1 MNKFTRALLLCCL
14 FFNQLSLAQSLS
26 LTGMVVDKNDGAVLP
41 GVSVTVVSKSDTTMK
56 TGGVTNAEGNFS
68 VLVSTSGFYEVRLS
82 YLGYKSGTRVAEVT
96 DKEFPMGTIKMES
109 IAKQLKEVKVAGKQ
123 IRAEQKEDTSQ
134 FNADAYKTNPNA
146 SAEDLVKKMP
156 GVTSDGTGVKVNGE
170 QVQQVLVDGKPFFGT
185 DPTLALKNLPAEVID
200 KIQVF
205 DKLSDQS
212 MFSGFD
218 DGNAQKTLNIIT
230 RRGKSEGVFGKL
242 YAGYGTDERYTAG
255 GNMNF
260 FNGDRRITLL
270 GMSNNINQQNFSS
283 EDVLGLSS
291 GGGGRGGR
299 GRGGFG
305 GGANNFMVGQ
315 SGGISATNS
324 VGLNY
329 SDTWGKKLKVS
340 GSYFFNN
347 ADNANHS
354 GITRN
359 YFTSPGA
366 ATNTIY
372 RDTGNSEAINS
383 NHRFNLRMEYSIDSS
398 NSITFTPSLSLQANN
413 TMSHDSAKTTA
424 ADVMQSYTDN
434 DTRANNTGY
443 NASANLLYQH
453 KFGKPRRTIS
463 LNLNGGLNEKTGDGS
478 YYSLNDYYKASG
490 VTTQIRDQHY
500 DLYNNGANV
509 GANLTYTEPVG
520 KKGQF
525 QISYNPTYSESR
537 ADKETKN
544 KNTNGDYVDLDPQFS
559 SKYINTY
566 NTQKGGVSYRI
577 GERNMKFH
585 FNAGV
590 DVQQA
595 VLDGRQE
602 YPTAANINKS
612 FTNVLPN
619 AMLNYRYEDGR
630 NLRVMYRTSTN
641 APSITQLQN
650 VIDVSNPLLIKTGN
664 ADLRQSYD
672 QRFIV
677 RYGLTKAKSGRN
689 FFLNLFVNQT
699 RDYIGTA
706 VYLPTKDS
714 LFKDNVSDVSILVNR
729 GAQLSRPVNLDGYWN
744 GRFFATYGLPVGSI
758 KSNLNVFGGVNASRT
773 PGLINDR
780 LNYADNY
787 IPTFG
792 IVLGSNISEQ
802 VDFTVSYTGN
812 YNVVR
817 NTIQSQ
823 SNNNFY
829 NQSITAR
836 LNWMFLE
843 NFVFNTDITHN
854 YYTAFSSTGNQDYF
868 LWNAYMGYKMFKK
881 RLEARVSV
889 YDLLNQ
895 NTSITRTVT
904 ETYIENANTQVLRQY
919 FMFQLI
925 YTVRKFKSG
934 AAPEAEK
941 RDVPMMPSPPGGFHR
956 PDGRGGW

>member
-1 MNKFTRALLLCCL
+1 MSTLTRTFLLVCGIL
-14 FFNQLSLAQSLS
+14 FSYTGIAQSLLLS
-26 LTGMVVDKNDGAVLP
+26 GRVTDKKDASPLP
-41 GVSVTVVSKSDTTMK
+41 GVSVSVVSKADTTKK
-56 TGGVTNAEGNFS
+56 TGGVTDAEGNFS
-68 VLVSTSGFYEVRLS
+68 VSVSAPGFYDVRLS
-82 YLGYKSGTRVAEVT
+82 YIGYKPATRIAEVT
-96 DKEFPMGTIKMES
+96 DKEFPMGTITMES
-109 IAKQLKEVKVAGKQ
+109 IAKELKGLTVAGKQ

-134 FNADAYKTNPNA
+134 FNADAYKTNPDA

-212 MFSGFD
+212 AFTGFD

-305 GGANNFMVGQ
+305 GGGANNFMVGQ
-315 SGGISATNS
+315 QGGISTTNS
-324 VGLNY
+324 FGVNF

-340 GSYFFNN
+340 GSYFLNN
-347 ADNANHS
+347 TDNTNNT

-359 YFTSPGA
+359 YFTAPGA
-366 ATNTIY
+366 ATNTVY
-372 RDTGNSEAINS
+372 HDTGNSEAINT
-383 NHRFNLRMEYSIDSS
+383 NHRFNLRMEYAIDSA
-398 NSITFTPSLSLQANN
+398 NSITFTPSLSLQDNDN
-413 TMSHDSAKTTA
+413 RSHDSAKTTA
-424 ADVMQSYTDN
+424 ADAPLSFSDN
-434 DTRANNTGY
+434 DNRARNAGY
-443 NASANLLYQH
+443 NASGNLLYQH

-463 LNLNGGLNEKTGDGS
+463 LNLNGGLNEKSGDGS
-478 YYSLNDYYKASG
+478 YYSLNNYYDTAG
-490 VTTQIRDQHY
+490 VTTQVRDQHY
-500 DLYNNGANV
+500 DLYNNGSNMSANV
-509 GANLTYTEPVG
+509 TYTEPVG
-520 KKGQF
+520 KKGQL
-525 QISYNPTYSESR
+525 QISYNPSHSQST
-537 ADKETKN
+537 ADKETNN
-544 KNTNGDYVDLDPQFS
+544 KNAAGEYLDLDPRYS
-559 SKYINTY
+559 SKYVNTY
-566 NTQKGGVSYRI
+566 TTQKGGMSYRI
-577 GERNMKFH
+577 GERSMKFH

-595 VLDGRQE
+595 ILDGKQE
-602 YPTAANINKS
+602 YPTTASLSKT
-612 FTNVLPN
+612 FTNILPN
-619 AMLNYRYEDGR
+619 AFFNYRYEDGR

-641 APSITQLQN
+641 APSISQLQN

-664 ADLRQSYD
+664 ADLRQSFD

-677 RYGLTKAKSGRN
+677 RYGLTKARTGKN
-689 FFLNLFVNQT
+689 FFLNLFVNKT
-699 RDYIGTA
+699 NDYIGTA
-706 VYLPTKDS
+706 VYLPSRDS
-714 LFKDNVSDVSILVNR
+714 LFTDNVSDVSVLINR

-744 GRFFATYGLPVGSI
+744 GRFFATYGMPLGFV
-758 KSNLNVFGGVNASRT
+758 KSNLNIFSGINANRT

-780 LNYADNY
+780 LNYAGSI

-792 IVLGSNISEQ
+792 IVLGSNISEN

-823 SNNNFY
+823 SNNDFY
-829 NQSITAR
+829 NQSVTAR
-836 LNWMFLE
+836 FNWVFLD
-843 NFVFNTDITHN
+843 NFVFNTDITNN

-868 LWNAYMGYKMFKK
+868 LWNAYVGYKMFKK

-919 FMFQLI
+919 FMFNLI

-934 AAPEAEK
+934 AAPEPEK
-941 RDVPMMPSPPGGFHR
+941 DNHPMPPGGGFRR

>member
-1 MNKFTRALLLCCL
+1 M
-14 FFNQLSLAQSLS
+14 AQSLS
-26 LTGMVVDKNDGAVLP
+26 LSGKVTDKKDASPLP
-41 GVSVTVVSKSDTTMK
+41 GVSVSVVSKADTNVK
-56 TGGVTNAEGNFS
+56 TGGVTDADGNFS
-68 VLVSTSGFYEVRLS
+68 VLVSGPGFYDVRLS
-82 YLGYKSGTRVAEVT
+82 YVGYKPVTRIAEVT
-96 DKEFPMGTIKMES
+96 DKEFPMGAIPMES
-109 IAKQLKEVKVAGKQ
+109 MAKELKGLTVEGKQ

-134 FNADAYKTNPNA
+134 FNADAYKTNPDA

-170 QVQQVLVDGKPFFGT
+170 QVQQILVDGKPFFGT

-291 GGGGRGGR
+291 GGGGGGRGGR
-299 GRGGFG
+299 GGGRGGFG

-315 SGGISATNS
+315 TGGISTTNS
-324 VGLNY
+324 FGVNY
-329 SDTWGKKLKVS
+329 SDNWGKKLKVS
-340 GSYFFNN
+340 GSYFINN
-347 ADNANHS
+347 TDNTNNT

-359 YFTSPGA
+359 YFSAPGA

-372 RDTGNSEAINS
+372 RDTGNSEAINT
-383 NHRFNLRMEYSIDSS
+383 NHRFNLRLEYAIDSS
-398 NSITFTPSLSLQANN
+398 NSITFTPTLSLQDNDN
-413 TMSHDSAKTTA
+413 MSHDSAKTTA
-424 ADVMQSYTDN
+424 ADAPLSFTDN
-434 DTRANNTGY
+434 DNRARNTGY

-453 KFGKPRRTIS
+453 KFAKPRRTIS

-478 YYSLNDYYKASG
+478 YYSLNNYFDTGA
-490 VTTQIRDQHY
+490 VTTQVRDQHY
-500 DLYNNGANV
+500 NLYNNGQNLSANV
-509 GANLTYTEPVG
+509 TFTEPVG
-520 KKGQF
+520 KKGQL
-525 QISYNPTYSESR
+525 QISYNPSYSQSS
-537 ADKETKN
+537 ADKETNN
-544 KNTNGDYVDLDPQFS
+544 KNANGDYLDLDPQFS
-559 SKYINTY
+559 SKYMNTY

-577 GERNMKFH
+577 GERSSKFH

-590 DVQQA
+590 DLQHA
-595 VLDGRQE
+595 VLEGKQE
-602 YPTAANINKS
+602 YPMVTDISKP

-619 AMLNYRYEDGR
+619 AMLNYKGDNGE

-641 APSITQLQN
+641 VPSISQLQN
-650 VIDVSNPLLIKTGN
+650 VIDVSNPLLIRTGN
-664 ADLRQSYD
+664 AALRQSFD

-677 RYGLTKAKSGRN
+677 RYGLTKAKTGRN

-699 RDYIGTA
+699 QDYIGTA
-706 VYLPTKDS
+706 VYLPNKDS
-714 LFKDNVSDVSILVNR
+714 LFTDNISDVSILLKR
-729 GAQLSRPVNLDGYWN
+729 GSQLSRPVNLDGYWN
-744 GRFFATYGLPVGSI
+744 GRLFATYGMPVGFI
-758 KSNLNVFGGVNASRT
+758 KSNLNVFGGLNANRT

-780 LNYADNY
+780 LNYANNI

-792 IVLGSNISEQ
+792 VVLGSNISEKI
-802 VDFTVSYTGN
+802 DFTLSYTGN
-812 YNVVR
+812 YNIVR

-823 SNNNFY
+823 SNNDFY
-829 NQSITAR
+829 NQSVTAR
-836 LNWMFLE
+836 FNWLFLD
-843 NFVFNTDITHN
+843 NFVFNTDITNN

-868 LWNAYMGYKMFKK
+868 LWNAYVGYKMFKK
-881 RLEARVSV
+881 QLEARVSV

-934 AAPEAEK
+934 AAPEQEK
-941 RDVPMMPSPPGGFHR
+941 RDGPMMPPPPGGFRR

>member
-1 MNKFTRALLLCCL
+1 M
-14 FFNQLSLAQSLS
+14 AQPFL
-26 LTGMVVDKNDGAVLP
+26 LTGKVTDKKDASPLP
-41 GVSVTVVSKSDTTMK
+41 GVSVSVVSKADTSIK
-56 TGGVTNAEGNFS
+56 TGGVTDAEGNFS
-68 VLVSTSGFYEVRLS
+68 VAGLSAGFFDVRFS
-82 YLGYKSGTRVAEVT
+82 YVGYKPVAQVAQLI
-96 DKEFPMGTIKMES
+96 DKDLPLGTIPMES
-109 IAKQLKEVKVAGKQ
+109 MAKELKGLTVEGKQ

-134 FNADAYKTNPNA
+134 FNADAYKTNPDA

-170 QVQQVLVDGKPFFGT
+170 QVQQILVDGKPFFGT

-242 YAGYGTDERYTAG
+242 YTGYGTDERYTAG

-283 EDVLGLSS
+283 EDVLGLS
-291 GGGGRGGR
+291 GGGGRGGGGAGGR
-299 GRGGFG
+299 GGGRGGFGG

-315 SGGISATNS
+315 TGGISTTNS
-324 VGLNY
+324 FGVNY
-329 SDTWGKKLKVS
+329 SDNWGKKLKVT
-340 GSYFFNN
+340 GSYFINN
-347 ADNANHS
+347 TDNENS
-354 GITRN
+354 TGITRN
-359 YFTSPGA
+359 YFTAPGA

-372 RDTGNSEAINS
+372 KDTGKTEALNT
-383 NHRFNLRMEYSIDSS
+383 NHRFNLRMEYAIDSF
-398 NSITFTPSLSLQANN
+398 NSITFTPTLSLQENEN
-413 TMSHDSAKTTA
+413 RSRDSAYTTA
-424 ADVMQSYTDN
+424 ADAPLSYTRN
-434 DTRANNTGY
+434 DTRANNNGY
-443 NASANLLYQH
+443 NTSANLLYQH

-463 LNLNGGLNEKTGDGS
+463 FNLNGGLNEKIGAGS
-478 YYSLNDYYKASG
+478 YYSQNSYFDTSG
-490 VTTQIRDQHY
+490 IATQLRDQHY
-500 DLYNNGANV
+500 ELYNNGRNISSNV
-509 GANLTYTEPVG
+509 TYTEPVG
-520 KKGQF
+520 KKGQL
-525 QISYNPTYSESR
+525 QISYNPSYSQSS
-537 ADKETKN
+537 ADKETNN
-544 KNTNGDYVDLDPQFS
+544 KNAAGEYLDLDPQFS
-559 SKYINTY
+559 SRYMNTY
-566 NTQKGGVSYRI
+566 NTQKGGVSYRV

-585 FNAGV
+585 FNAGL

-595 VLDGRQE
+595 VLDGKQE
-602 YPTAANINKS
+602 YPTLGTINKR

-619 AMLNYRYEDGR
+619 AMLNYKTDDGK
-630 NLRVMYRTSTN
+630 NLRIMYRTSTN
-641 APSITQLQN
+641 APSIAQLQN
-650 VIDVSNPLLIKTGN
+650 LIDISNPLLIRTGN
-664 ADLRQSYD
+664 ADLVQSFD

-677 RYGLTKAKSGRN
+677 RYGLTKAKTGRN

-699 RDYIGTA
+699 QDYIGTA
-706 VYLPTKDS
+706 VYLPNRDS
-714 LFKDNVSDVSILVNR
+714 LFTDNISDVSILLKR

-744 GRFFATYGLPVGSI
+744 GRLFATYGMPLGFI
-758 KSNLNVFGGVNASRT
+758 KSNLNVFGGLNANRT

-780 LNYADNY
+780 LNYANNI

-792 IVLGSNISEQ
+792 IVLGSNISEKI
-802 VDFTVSYTGN
+802 DFTVSYTGN
-812 YNVVR
+812 YNIVR

-823 SNNNFY
+823 SNNDFY
-829 NQSITAR
+829 NQAVTAR
-836 LNWMFLE
+836 LNWVFLE
-843 NFVFNTDITHN
+843 NFVFNTDITNN

-868 LWNAYMGYKMFKK
+868 LWNAYVGYKMFKK
-881 RLEARVSV
+881 QLEARVSV

-934 AAPEAEK
+934 AAPEPEK
-941 RDVPMMPSPPGGFHR
+941 QEGPMMPPPPGGFRR